1 MFCGK
6 CGAAVPDG
14 AAFCGSCGAKL
25 SAPAAPAAQ
34 PVAPAPVPAP
44 VQPPVQEPVQPVVQ
58 APVQPVA
65 PAPVQVPVQPVA
77 QAPVQPVEPPVAQP
91 APVQPVAFADPFAPA
106 APAAP
111 KKKGKG
117 LVTALI
123 ALVAAAAV
131 FVTCIAGPLWLGWF
145 PNTKL
150 TKQITKWFGSEDA
163 YMSAVE
169 AETVDTLSD
178 TISKGYGNA
187 INGYKELLTGNKYT
201 NTTISLEVGDV
212 VREMLISAI
221 PETDSVDVA
230 HLMSLLDGT
239 SISIGGGKTD
249 DAFQMAI
256 GLGLGGKHILDV
268 AMILDMVNQ
277 EAFAAI
283 PTLSD
288 LYLDVSQIFD
298 EANIDSDSLAAMD
311 QLTSV
316 IDALPSEEVV
326 NKLLSKYIQLAL
338 DQFDDVSK
346 DSDTIKV
353 GGIEEKVTVLETKI
367 TEKAVMKAG
376 EAILDA
382 VKDDKDVKDIII
394 KLGNAIGEL
403 NGEEDYGEEL
413 YEEFFDSLDAMS
425 GESASTYARGTG
437 TALGGAYDADEDED
451 YEDEDEDEVKVEEP
465 YVVLTDYVNGSHEI
479 IGRKLSTHFDGEKQ
493 DVVYYATTKK
503 GNDFAF
509 VLEAQ
514 GIELIRGKG
523 TNNKGIINGTYD
535 IMDGMEEDPQVV
547 ATVKVSDFNSNGIK
561 EGNLKGSFTVTLSE
575 DVMEQLI
582 DEVDLPADVTS
593 ALSLLDCS
601 LQIDVDSS
609 AAGGYIRIALCNGS
623 KSLLGIKVETA
634 FTDEKVSVPE
644 ADKVVDMDE
653 IDQWLESVD
662 ISELVNNLK
671 KAGFPSEL
679 LDMLEAAFENGFGA
693 QEAPAPAPEIG
704 GGYNDEPFDNWY
716 DEPSYEEP
724 PVEEDWYDEPVN
736 GGEFPV
742 EPDMSIEDYL

>member
-14 AAFCGSCGAKL
+14 AAFCGSCGAPL
-25 SAPAAPAAQ
+25 SAPVAPAAQ

-44 VQPPVQEPVQPVVQ
+44 VQPPVQEPVQPVAPTPVQ
-58 APVQPVA
+58 QVQPV
-65 PAPVQVPVQPVA
+65 V

-91 APVQPVAFADPFAPA
+91 APAQPVAFADPFAPA

-187 INGYKELLTGNKYT
+187 INGYKEILSGDKYT

-239 SISIGGGKTD
+239 SISIGGGKTG

-277 EAFAAI
+277 EAFAAV

-298 EANIDSDSLAAMD
+298 EANIDSDSLAAVD

-326 NKLLSKYIQLAL
+326 NKLLAKYIQLAL

-413 YEEFFDSLDAMS
+413 YEEFSDSLDSMS
-425 GESASTYARGTG
+425 GESASAYARGTG
-437 TALGGAYDADEDED
+437 TALGGAYDADEDD
-451 YEDEDEDEVKVEEP
+451 YNDEPPTMSVEEES

-493 DVVYYATTKK
+493 DMVYYATTKK
-503 GNDFAF
+503 GNNFAF
-509 VLEAQ
+509 TLEVQ
-514 GIELIRGKG
+514 GTEVVSGKG
-523 TNNKGIINGTYD
+523 TDNKGVINGSFD
-535 IMDGMEEDPQVV
+535 IIVEDQDV

-575 DVMEQLI
+575 DIMEQLI

-601 LQIDVDSS
+601 LQIDVETSVT
-609 AAGGYIRIALCNGS
+609 GGYIRIALCNGS
-623 KSLLGIKVETA
+623 KNLLGIKVETA

-693 QEAPAPAPEIG
+693 MEEP
-704 GGYNDEPFDNWY
+704 GYNEPALDDWYNEPVGDDPYNDAPLDGWY
-716 DEPSYEEP
+716 DQPVEDDWYTEPSGYI
-724 PVEEDWYDEPVN
+724 D
-736 GGEFPV
+736 G
-742 EPDMSIEDYL
+742 SL

>member
-14 AAFCGSCGAKL
+14 AAFCGSCGAPL

-65 PAPVQVPVQPVA
+65 PAPVQVPVQPVVPTPVQAPVQPVA

-239 SISIGGGKTD
+239 SISIGGGKTG

-277 EAFAAI
+277 EAFAAV

-288 LYLDVSQIFD
+288 LYLDMSQIFD

-326 NKLLSKYIQLAL
+326 NKLLAKYIQLAL

-376 EAILDA
+376 EALLDA

-413 YEEFFDSLDAMS
+413 YDAFVEGLGMYDSVQ
-425 GESASTYARGTG
+425 
-437 TALGGAYDADEDED
+437 DEISDRTDED
-451 YEDEDEDEVKVEEP
+451 YEDYDDEDAG
-465 YVVLTDYVNGSHEI
+465 YILLTDYVNGSHEI
-479 IGRKLSTHFDGEKQ
+479 VGRKITSCFDGEKQ
-493 DVVYYATTKK
+493 DMVYYATTKK
-503 GNDFAF
+503 GNNFAF
-509 VLEAQ
+509 TLEVQ
-514 GIELIRGKG
+514 GTEVVSGKG
-523 TNNKGIINGTYD
+523 TDNKGVINGSFD
-535 IMDGMEEDPQVV
+535 IIVEDQDV
-547 ATVKVSDFNSNGIK
+547 ATLKVSDFNSNGIK

-575 DVMEQLI
+575 DIMEQLI

-623 KSLLGIKVETA
+623 KSLLGIKLETA

-724 PVEEDWYDEPVN
+724 PVEDDWYTEP
-736 GGEFPV
+736 
-742 EPDMSIEDYL
+742 SDYIDGSL

>member
-14 AAFCGSCGAKL
+14 AAFCGSCGAPL
-25 SAPAAPAAQ
+25 SAPAPVAPAAQ
-34 PVAPAPVPAP
+34 PVQPAPVQMPVQPPVQAP
-44 VQPPVQEPVQPVVQ
+44 VQPPVQETQPVV
-58 APVQPVA
+58 A
-65 PAPVQVPVQPVA
+65 
-77 QAPVQPVEPPVAQP
+77 APVQPVEPPVAQP

-106 APAAP
+106 QPEPAKP

-169 AETVDTLSD
+169 AETVETLSD

-187 INGYKELLTGNKYT
+187 INGYKEMLAGDKYSS
-201 NTTISLEVGDV
+201 TTLSLEVGDA
-212 VREMLISAI
+212 VREMLASAI
-221 PETDSVDVA
+221 PETDGVDVEQ
-230 HLMSLLDGT
+230 LLSLLDGT
-239 SISIGGGKTD
+239 SLTIAGGKAED
-249 DAFQMAI
+249 VFQIAV
-256 GLGLGGKHILDV
+256 GVGLGGQNILDA
-268 AMILDMVNQ
+268 AMILDMVNM
-277 EAFAAI
+277 EAYAAI

-288 LYLDVSQIFD
+288 LYLDISQIFD
-298 EANIDSDSLAAMD
+298 EVDLNSADLAAVE
-311 QLTSV
+311 QLSGV

-346 DSDTIKV
+346 DSDTIEV
-353 GGIEEKVTVLETKI
+353 GGIEEKVTVLKTKI
-367 TEKAVMKAG
+367 TAKAIEKAG

-382 VKDDKDVKDIII
+382 VKDDKDIKDILI

-403 NGEEDYGEEL
+403 NGEEGYGEEL
-413 YEEFFDSLDAMS
+413 YEQFSAAIDG
-425 GESASTYARGTG
+425 GEASSVQARGTG
-437 TALGGAYDADEDED
+437 TALGGAYDTEADDSYRDEPPSVSASEDE
-451 YEDEDEDEVKVEEP
+451 VEEP
-465 YVVLTDYVNGSHEI
+465 YVVLTNYVNGSHEI
-479 IGRKLSTHFDGEKQ
+479 IGRKLSTHSDGEKQ
-493 DVVYYATTKK
+493 DIVYYATTKK

-535 IMDGMEEDPQVV
+535 ITDGMEEDPQVV
-547 ATVKVSDFNSNGIK
+547 ATVKVSDFNTNGIK

-575 DVMEQLI
+575 DIMEQLI
-582 DEVDLPADVTS
+582 DELDLPADVTS

-601 LQIDVDSS
+601 LQIDVETSVT
-609 AAGGYIRIALCNGS
+609 GGYIRIALSNGN
-623 KSLLGIKVETA
+623 KTLLGVKIESTIS
-634 FTDEKVSVPE
+634 DEKVSVPE
-644 ADKVVDMDE
+644 ADQVVD
-653 IDQWLESVD
+653 IDNINQWLESIDVGD
-662 ISELVNNLK
+662 LVNNLK
-671 KAGFPSEL
+671 KAGFPSDL
-679 LDMLEAAFENGFGA
+679 LDMLEDAFENGFGA
-693 QEAPAPAPEIG
+693 MEEP
-704 GGYNDEPFDNWY
+704 GYNEPALDDWYNEPVGDDAYNDAPLDGWY
-716 DEPSYEEP
+716 DQ
-724 PVEEDWYDEPVN
+724 PVEDDWYIQPSGYV
-736 GGEFPV
+736 GG
-742 EPDMSIEDYL
+742 SW